1 MRAAPHVRFISDSL
15 RHNAQRCA
23 RAPRPMPCPA
33 YMWRT
38 APLRPLHGPAPLRI
52 LRIALFFR
60 MVCAV
65 RVVGASRLLCGGLA
79 LRAAHMVRPNTHGA
93 ASACP
98 PASVSVSEQVVAPV
112 PDATRLPYVCRVACI
127 TGVGGTVV
135 AIGSHQVM
143 SMGGVAPYAVVVG
156 GVAPHSVVGGVAPHS
171 VVGGDRFS
179 TGSERPPS
187 YYIAY
192 NFVRVWV
199 SFFVRVKRS

>member
-60 MVCAV
+60 MMCAV
-65 RVVGASRLLCGGLA
+65 RVAGASRLLRGGMA

-98 PASVSVSEQVVAPV
+98 PTSVSVSFSEQVVAPRAGRDALAMCV
-112 PDATRLPYVCRVACI
+112 PCGVHHGGRGHGGGNRFPSGDEHGWRCAIRNCCGWRCAALSCGWRPFQYWCQTAPLLLYCI
-127 TGVGGTVV
+127 
-135 AIGSHQVM
+135 
-143 SMGGVAPYAVVVG
+143 
-156 GVAPHSVVGGVAPHS
+156 
-171 VVGGDRFS
+171 
-179 TGSERPPS
+179 
-187 YYIAY
+187 
-192 NFVRVWV
+192 
-199 SFFVRVKRS
+199 